1 MDSSRLKTSVPA
13 GDCWKP
19 PAVSVWV
26 PHCPWCQGWFSPH
39 PSAVPHRNSSPRDH
53 LPPTFTGQP
62 QDSSES
68 SRHSPSLPRAPGLVL
83 LSLPFLL
90 SPLRPPEPWPP
101 SFCPQHLESAP
112 SSPRLQLPER
122 PVGVQAYVCVWS
134 RGGGGSHFC
143 REKAVGQVLV
153 WEEWKPLTFG
163 LPGAERMGRQQL
175 FPPLC
180 RAFAFSSPP
189 QTRELLGAAEQG
201 GSHVT
206 DGETEAQR
214 EETRS
219 SHREF
224 LEEMG
229 LELRLLSSGQG
240 FPCYCH
246 LPSCAVNLLVEMS
259 GCEVVFEEKRKGW
272 RTAAYIP
279 LQVRILEVLGS
290 LAAEKLV

>member
-83 LSLPFLL
+83 LSLPLLL

-101 SFCPQHLESAP
+101 SFCPQHLESSP
-112 SSPRLQLPER
+112 SSPPLQLPER

-134 RGGGGSHFC
+134 RVGGGVSLLQ
-143 REKAVGQVLV
+143 REGC
-153 WEEWKPLTFG
+153 WPG
-163 LPGAERMGRQQL
+163 LGLGGAETL
-175 FPPLC
+175 DVW
-180 RAFAFSSPP
+180 SPW
-189 QTRELLGAAEQG
+189 
-201 GSHVT
+201 SWKN
-206 DGETEAQR
+206 GEATAVS
-214 EETRS
+214 TS
-219 SHREF
+219 
-224 LEEMG
+224 L
-229 LELRLLSSGQG
+229 QG
-240 FPCYCH
+240 F
-246 LPSCAVNLLVEMS
+246 
-259 GCEVVFEEKRKGW
+259 
-272 RTAAYIP
+272 
-279 LQVRILEVLGS
+279 
-290 LAAEKLV
+290 